1 MKSKRNNRRAFT
13 LIEMMVVII
22 ILGILAAF
30 VIPNITGK
38 GDEAKQKM
46 VCVQM
51 KSIMESLKMFK
62 LDNGSYP
69 STEEGL
75 DALLANPDEDKYK
88 SFAPNGYFEGGKIPN
103 DPWKTPYIYSNDEG
117 ALGLT
122 SLGSDGK
129 EGGEKDA
136 KDIDF
141 ANCGQ

>member
-1 MKSKRNNRRAFT
+1 MRKYRQKRGFT

-46 VCVQM
+46 VCIQM

-62 LDNGSYP
+62 LDNGAYP
-69 STEEGL
+69 TTEEGL
-75 DALLANPDEDKYK
+75 NALLTNPDEAKYK
-88 SFAPNGYFEGGKIPN
+88 SFAPNGYFEGGKVPH
-103 DPWKTPYIYSNDEG
+103 DPWKTEYIYSNDDG
-117 ALGLT
+117 TLGLT
-122 SLGSDGK
+122 SLGSDAK

-136 KDIDF
+136 KDISF
-141 ANCGQ
+141 ATCGQ